1 MRACLLRLRQGPS
14 GPLLSCR
21 EVGSGWM
28 GSCQQTRLLVPVSI
42 CPRGFRGLLGEAVPF
57 GWVCPFTPP
66 SLSSWAFPFLHLQP
80 LASLSTSRDGVGP
93 AVQHLRVLRCAL
105 PCPASA
111 APNSREHSLLS
122 NPLSPSLFSFNPL
135 STFTFSKTEGK
146 KNCETGMLT
155 DKPTQLSEASMSVLW
170 MFLFTS

>member
-1 MRACLLRLRQGPS
+1 MRTCPLRLRQGPS
-14 GPLLSCR
+14 SPLLSCR
-21 EVGSGWM
+21 EVGSGWT

-66 SLSSWAFPFLHLQP
+66 SVSSWAFPFLHLQP
-80 LASLSTSRDGVGP
+80 LASLSTTRDGVGP
-93 AVQHLRVLRCAL
+93 AVQHLPVLHSAL
-105 PCPASA
+105 P
-111 APNSREHSLLS
+111 SLCCSELQGTQSFIS
-122 NPLSPSLFSFNPL
+122 NPLSLSLFSFNPL